1 MARINYSFLY
11 QKKYQKK
18 DNTHQV
24 FLRVTIL
31 RKKKEIPLG
40 FDVLEKNW
48 DSFKQVVKRSDPD
61 HFRKNNIIAD
71 RTKRISDIQ
80 LDHLDKPLSLPEFL
94 LYFDANSYN
103 SESFYSY
110 IEKYI
115 KRKTP
120 NVAADTLKF
129 YEKHVRKLKSFRE
142 QIAFSEINEDFIYSY
157 RDYLKNIRG
166 NRDSTMYKSLEFV
179 KRVLNA
185 AIKEGKIVRSP
196 FVNIPIEN
204 PIGDKDHLSVDEL
217 NKLRELYESNTLT
230 LGENNTLRHFLFA
243 CYTGMRWGDMEK
255 FRFKH
260 IHEDSSGVHVVFDM
274 NKTKKLVRIPLID
287 EAIQLMT
294 NNGLENQKVF
304 LTYTNQTTGRHL
316 KRIINK
322 KLQIA
327 KKISYHSARH
337 TCHNLLIALEVPIE
351 IREMILGDTKEV
363 LNKFYT
369 RPNIELIVSAMDKY
383 SKALANKDKQD

>member
-31 RKKKEIPLG
+31 RRKKEIPLG

-80 LDHLDKPLSLPEFL
+80 LDHIDKPLSLPEFL
-94 LYFDANSYN
+94 LYFDADTYN

-115 KRKTP
+115 KRQTP
-120 NVAADTLKF
+120 KVTTDTLKF

-157 RDYLKNIRG
+157 REYLTNIRG
-166 NRDSTMYKSLEFV
+166 NRESTMYKSLEFIR
-179 KRVLNA
+179 RVLNA
-185 AIKEGKIVRSP
+185 AIKEGKIGRSP
-196 FVNIPIEN
+196 FANIPIKN
-204 PIGDKDHLSVDEL
+204 IRGRTDYLSVDEL

-230 LGENNTLRHFLFA
+230 LSENNTLKHFIFA
-243 CYTGMRWGDMEK
+243 CYTGMRWGDIEA

-260 IHEDSSGVHVVFDM
+260 IHKDRNRVYVEFDQD
-274 NKTKKLVRIPLID
+274 KTSKRVIIPLIN
-287 EAIQLMT
+287 EAIQLIPD
-294 NNGLENQKVF
+294 NGIENQKVF
-304 LTYTNQTTGRHL
+304 RTYTNQTTNDHL
-316 KRIINK
+316 RRIVKN
-322 KLQIA
+322 KLQLD
-327 KKISYHSARH
+327 KKISFHSARH
-337 TCHNLLIALEVPIE
+337 TCSNLLFSLGVPND
-351 IREMILGDTKEV
+351 IRAMILGDTQEV
-363 LNKFYT
+363 VDQFYT

-383 SKALANKDKQD
+383 SEALANKDKQD